1 MYHKGENYVWKKMI
15 RNENTYQDKNNM
27 SKIDEIKKQQEQKK
41 RRLQSYE

>member
-1 MYHKGENYVWKKMI
+1 MI
-15 RNENTYQDKNNM
+15 RNENTYQVKNNM